1 MNRQTGSDPKAD
13 RWWMMQPLLK
23 LTFLFLLPLLAS
35 GCGIIDGS
43 PFGSNQSAAVSQQP
57 SAVKARPVR
66 PVDSKKPADVAV
78 QPMTTATTKSQEG
91 TKPSDVTKEESAR
104 VDGRTLNLVGLDQT
118 QVAKVLG
125 PPMAE
130 TEKAPGKVWRYWNSR
145 CAVDVSMYLDIQ
157 SRAYRVLSYE
167 VTNHDNS
174 AGGRSACLAELPKSN
189 LQPTSANGR

>member
-1 MNRQTGSDPKAD
+1 MPIRLP
-13 RWWMMQPLLK
+13 K
-23 LTFLFLLPLLAS
+23 LTLPFLLPLLAS
-35 GCGIIDGS
+35 GCGIVDS
-43 PFGSNQSAAVSQQP
+43 LPFGANPSASVSQQQ

-66 PVDSKKPADVAV
+66 AVDSKKPADGAV
-78 QPMTTATTKSQEG
+78 QSITTTTTKSQEG
-91 TKPSDVTKEESAR
+91 TKPSDVTKEESTSR

-189 LQPTSANGR
+189 LQPASANGR

>member
-1 MNRQTGSDPKAD
+1 
-13 RWWMMQPLLK
+13 MMPTRLSKITLC
-23 LTFLFLLPLLAS
+23 LLLPLLAS
-35 GCGIIDGS
+35 GCGIIDSS
-43 PFGSNQSAAVSQQP
+43 PFGANQSASVSQQQ
-57 SAVKARPVR
+57 SAAKPRPARPI
-66 PVDSKKPADVAV
+66 DSKKPADGVA
-78 QPMTTATTKSQEG
+78 QPTTTTASKSQEG
-91 TKPSDVTKEESAR
+91 TKPSDVTKEESVSR

-118 QVAKVLG
+118 QVAKILG

-189 LQPTSANGR
+189 LQPASANGR